1 MNTNPIGRMASQGT
15 LRLFSFGRASRRRRR
30 DLRADVMINHEP
42 GFWRVPYLGWV
53 ASAGV
58 PSPDE
63 AVPSE
68 KN

>member
-1 MNTNPIGRMASQGT
+1 MNSNSIVRMASQGT
-15 LRLFSFGRASRRRRR
+15 LRLFSFGSASRRRRR
-30 DLRADVMINHEP
+30 DLRAHVMINHEP

-53 ASAGV
+53 ASPAV